1 MTVYCFS
8 SVLLLLLLLLYIHI
22 KDTTYYKT
30 VSILL
35 FQLFKKKKELLFAM
49 SASTE
54 KKKRVERKNRLDEIK
69 KPRGYERGLLV
80 DEIVGVTD
88 YTGDLLY
95 LIRWRDCNE
104 LDLLPS
110 SEVNDKSPQEVL
122 KFNEKRCRLNKL
134 VNDNN
139 LTNIPI
145 NVVDK
150 VRLVVET
157 TEESEQKPEPLE

>member
-1 MTVYCFS
+1 
-8 SVLLLLLLLLYIHI
+8 
-22 KDTTYYKT
+22 
-30 VSILL
+30 
-35 FQLFKKKKELLFAM
+35 M

-69 KPRGYERGLLV
+69 KPRGFERGLSI

-110 SEVNDKSPQEVL
+110 SEVNEKSPQDVI
-122 KFNEKRCRLNKL
+122 KFNEKRCLLNKK
-134 VNDNN
+134 VNDNT
-139 LTNIPI
+139 LADIPI
-145 NVVDK
+145 NIVQK
-150 VRLVVET
+150 TSSVVET
-157 TEESEQKPEPLE
+157 TEHSAHKLEPSD